1 MRRFARR
8 RILRNAI
15 MTTVLVVDD
24 SAVDRKLIGGLLE
37 KDDRLTVVYAENGSA
52 ALAKVRQQP
61 PDVIV
66 TDLQMPQMDGLDL
79 VRAVS
84 IHHSDIPVILMT
96 AHGSEDLAVAALEQG
111 AASYVAKS
119 RAAEKLLDTVH
130 QVLSLAGAAGSYE
143 RLLECMDKTE
153 FYFTLGNDPTVF
165 DPLVDLVQQI
175 AMGMGVSTSAERFSI
190 GSALQEALLNA
201 FYRGNLEITREQ
213 MQEAR
218 EKMLLGEEVSLVE
231 DRCSQPPYCERKIYI
246 HARIVRDEATFVV
259 RDEGPGFDVSK
270 VPQEGDPAALEW
282 EGGRGLVLI
291 QACMDE
297 VHHNDRGNEITM
309 IKRRNSSAGPPA
321 DDIEV

>member
-1 MRRFARR
+1 
-8 RILRNAI
+8 

-37 KDDRLTVVYAENGSA
+37 RDDRLTVEYAENGSG
-52 ALAKVRQQP
+52 ALAKIRQSP

-130 QVLSLAGAAGSYE
+130 QVLSLSNAAGSYE

-153 FYFTLGNDPTVF
+153 FFFTLGRDPSVF

-175 AMGMGVSTSAERFSI
+175 AMGMGVSSVAERFSV

-201 FYRGNLEITREQ
+201 HYRGNLEISREQ

-218 EKMLLGEEVSLVE
+218 EKMLLGEEVNLIE
-231 DRCSQPPYCERKIYI
+231 QRCSQSPYGQRKI
-246 HARIVRDEATFVV
+246 HVHVKIVRDEAVFIV

-270 VPQEGDPAALEW
+270 IPRDGDPAALEW

-297 VHHNDRGNEITM
+297 VHHNERGNEITM
-309 IKRRNSSAGPPA
+309 IKRRVSGAEA
-321 DDIEV
+321 AHDDDFEV